1 MRLWNHYAPA
11 KEWHRWV
18 QHTSTEE
25 DQLAKVIRRHHRE
38 QYQHQRCPYPDCDVH
53 AEPLTEQPVL
63 ASDNP
68 R

>member
-38 QYQHQRCPYPDCDVH
+38 QYQTPTLPISR
-53 AEPLTEQPVL
+53 L
-63 ASDNP
+63 
-68 R
+68 